1 MDETRYRIL
10 EDRVNGGSHEMRKYL
25 EFAFELACEKAERWG
40 IEKKGEKFR
49 ELCKEMRELYLE
61 VLWQVYRRA
70 AVETDSDN
78 LPKIRIEYNSKT
90 HGAQF
95 RYKCKRGS

>member
-1 MDETRYRIL
+1 MDKIRYKIL
-10 EDRVNGGSHEMRKYL
+10 EDRLAGGSQEMRKYV
-25 EFAFELACEKAERWG
+25 EFAFEFACQRAEERG
-40 IEKKGEKFR
+40 MEKKGRKFV
-49 ELCKEMRELYLE
+49 ELCEEMRELYLE